1 MQQQPNRAQIFQQ
14 LERELRQIDAARSG
28 APQTRAELDA
38 VMMRRG
44 ELKNQLESITR
55 QRDAIA
61 EQMRHAPDAASAR
74 ELQSRL
80 KAMDTR
86 SARLEQE
93 ILQADDVISEAV
105 GRIAA
110 TEMPQTSTTVPPP
123 RPNPPDQV
131 ARVMLLEGLAFV
143 LLGVV
148 LWRYAWK
155 RAERKFSR
163 TAVDPS
169 TRLDQLQQSVDV
181 IALEVERISEGQRY
195 VTKVLNENLQPA
207 IEAGEAQ
214 PIPAKRK
221 SAVPARTPDDIE

>member
-1 MQQQPNRAQIFQQ
+1 MQQPPNRAQIAQQ
-14 LERELRQIDAARSG
+14 IERQVNAALSG

-38 VMMRRG
+38 VGMRRG

-61 EQMRHAPDAASAR
+61 EQMRTAPDAASAR

-93 ILQADDVISEAV
+93 ILQADDVIAEAV
-105 GRIAA
+105 GRIG
-110 TEMPQTSTTVPPP
+110 PDVQRQTSTTVPPP
-123 RPNPPDQV
+123 PPNRPIV
-131 ARVMLLEGLAFV
+131 GLVMLLEGLAFV

-163 TAVDPS
+163 PAVDSPS
-169 TRLDQLQQSVDV
+169 RLDQLQQSVDV

-195 VTKVLNENLQPA
+195 VAKVLNEKLPA
-207 IEAGEAQ
+207 IGAGEAQ
-214 PIPAKRK
+214 SIPAQRK
-221 SAVPARTPDDIE
+221 SAVPARTADEIE